1 LIGRNSRFWQ
11 NILSNMAK
19 SRSKSWPLTL
29 RRPESGVH
37 FAVLTGGQKSGP
49 AIDVLSS
56 SFEEVAP
63 VQADALRLLSR
74 KPAGPAIA

>member
-1 LIGRNSRFWQ
+1 MPLSSSEGKEPPHIQGSMPKLPELIGRNSRFWQ

-37 FAVLTGGQKSGP
+37 SAVLPGGQKSGL
-49 AIDVLSS
+49 ATLY
-56 SFEEVAP
+56 
-63 VQADALRLLSR
+63 
-74 KPAGPAIA
+74 